1 MSAASRLKP
10 SKERVRAMSSNS
22 TLTEVGPPRGPN
34 LGSGAA
40 LKRRDWGSAVGRY
53 SGLFFLAVIIV
64 VFSIWVPSTFLS
76 ATTFKGILGDQAI
89 TLVLALGLLFSL
101 AAGQYDLSC
110 AQNLGLSAVLCA
122 SLIVDRHVPWVL
134 ASLITLVVGALIGAL
149 NGALVVL
156 GVDSFIAT
164 LGMSSVLLALSA
176 QLSGGVFIGPMPD
189 SFQRMTTTSFWNVPL
204 VAGYAV
210 AVAFLIW
217 YALEHT
223 PAGRRTYAAGANPD
237 AARLAGV
244 RTAAYIFSSLVISG
258 LVSAFAGVLVA
269 SKVGSISG
277 AVGPPYLLPAI
288 AACLLGTTQIKVGRF
303 NVWGTVLAIVLLA
316 TGIKGVQ
323 LVGGQVW
330 LTDLFNGLAL
340 IGAVSIAVM
349 ARKRRSLGIRAK
361 RVSRRSGVSSEP
373 GPVK

>member
-1 MSAASRLKP
+1 MAI
-10 SKERVRAMSSNS
+10 SSNS
-22 TLTEVGPPRGPN
+22 AVTAVGPASGLGP
-34 LGSGAA
+34 GPAGAP
-40 LKRRDWGSAVGRY
+40 KRRDWGSVLGRY
-53 SGLFFLAVIIV
+53 SGLLVLTVIFV
-64 VFSIWVPSTFLS
+64 VFTVWVPATFLS

-110 AQNLGLSAVLCA
+110 AQNLGLSAVVCA
-122 SLIVDRHVPWVL
+122 SLIVDGHVPWFW
-134 ASLITLVVGALIGAL
+134 ASLITLLVGTVIGAL
-149 NGALVVL
+149 NGAMVVL

-164 LGMSSVLLALSA
+164 LGMSSILLAFAAL
-176 QLSGGVFIGPMPD
+176 LSGGVFIGPMPE
-189 SFQRMTTTSFWNVPL
+189 SFQEMTTTNFFNVPL
-204 VAGYAV
+204 VAVYAL
-210 AVAFLIW
+210 ALAFLLW

-244 RTAAYIFSSLVISG
+244 RTSAYIFLSLVISG
-258 LVSAFAGVLVA
+258 LVSAFAGILVA

-340 IGAVSIAVM
+340 IGAVSIAVV
-349 ARKRRSLGIRAK
+349 ARKRRSRGIRAK
-361 RVSRRSGVSSEP
+361 RNSRRGVSAIP
-373 GPVK
+373 AGTPVT